1 MDPYLLVDKCVL
13 LSLAWAGKPSRLVV
27 PLLNSSRLIA
37 HLVKNPPAVRE
48 TLVQSWVG
56 KIPWRRDGLPTPVFL
71 DFPSGSAGKES
82 THNMGDLGSIPGL
95 RRSPGKGK
103 SYPLRYSGL
112 ENSMDYTVHG
122 VTKSRTRLRDF
133 HFTSLQPMWQYILLL
148 ACLFYISFLH
158 CRNISQINDLHGS
171 LCLRLCSF
179 GEARLIELVPRTA
192 RPSG

>member
-27 PLLNSSRLIA
+27 PLLAQRVQNLT
-37 HLVKNPPAVRE
+37 AVQE

-133 HFTSLQPMWQYILLL
+133 LHFTSANVAIHPFIGLPLLY
-148 ACLFYISFLH
+148 FIS
-158 CRNISQINDLHGS
+158 S
-171 LCLRLCSF
+171 L
-179 GEARLIELVPRTA
+179 
-192 RPSG
+192 